1 MTRQWTNAG
10 ASTDWYTAANWTPA
24 TGAGAWAAGD
34 IAEFA
39 NTGTATLAQINMN
52 AGNLSLG
59 AISLTPRN
67 RDLTIGNSSTVAG
80 TGLLQLNGATVK
92 GTNNV
97 ILSAD
102 TNLPPFTLF
111 LERKLSG
118 SLSRMEIVL
127 GNATD
132 NVILCNGEEGSN
144 IEISAPISGAG
155 KKLTLGM
162 KAGGSSA
169 GRLVLTGANTYTGI
183 TTVSARHGSIT
194 LARFGGNT
202 LPPTNDVAVLDGSMR
217 IKSNQ
222 TLRNVKV
229 GGLGSLII
237 EPGVILT
244 VTGILD
250 CGTVL
255 SPGGNVTG
263 TVLFT

>member
-24 TGAGAWAAGD
+24 TAAGAWAAGD

-52 AGNLSLG
+52 AGNLTLG
-59 AISLTPRN
+59 AISATVRT
-67 RDLTIGNSSTVAG
+67 RDLTIGNSSAVAG
-80 TGLLQLNGATVK
+80 TGLLKLNGATVK

-97 ILSAD
+97 ILSSD
-102 TNLPPFTLF
+102 SNIPPYSLF
-111 LERKLSG
+111 IERRLSG
-118 SLSRMEIVL
+118 SVSTMEIVL

-132 NVILCNGEEGSN
+132 NIILCNGETGSN

-162 KAGGSSA
+162 KAGGTSA
-169 GRLVLTGANTYTGI
+169 GRLVLTGANTYTGK

-202 LPPTNDVAVLDGSMR
+202 LPATNDVDVLDGTMR

-229 GGLGSLII
+229 GALGSLII
-237 EPGVILT
+237 DPGVVLT
-244 VTGILD
+244 ITGILD